1 MKTAAHQYEDRLLE
15 FAYGELPSHEASAV
29 DAHVQGCARCAAAL
43 ADIRSVRSTMR
54 QLPVEEAPDAGL
66 ASLLAL
72 AEQQAK
78 RNREAAPLPWW
89 RRLARG
95 PVVATLSSVAALAV
109 VGVVAWEAN
118 KTAPTAGE
126 VALEAKAPRKAEQV
140 AAPVPTAPASAA
152 PASEALAQAP
162 APLEQSPV
170 VADSS
175 AGTASLEKSLP
186 PGRGAAVGRQE
197 AKEVLD
203 SEIQRK
209 DLAKRVDELRPKPR
223 MVRSQEDRTG
233 GYGLGEGREAPTEAQ
248 AASTSTSP
256 SNAEAPSP
264 EPADLPQSGPKA
276 KANAPASSSPS
287 PAADDVI
294 DQEGAV
300 ASAPASSKASL
311 GLGTGKPQATK
322 KRAAPKGGASVET
335 EAALAEASVMSKQD
349 SGDPRASVE
358 AARAAG
364 RRSDSGAETRFALE
378 ALDRGVAGADR
389 LEMLKR
395 LCDAF
400 ERLGEYQ
407 RADPY
412 CDRVLTEFPKSDPA
426 KQIASRRR
434 NVQINAAEL
443 DRSSEKAASP
453 AATSPPASEPSK
465 KK

>member
-1 MKTAAHQYEDRLLE
+1 MKPAAHQYEDRLLE

-29 DAHVQGCARCAAAL
+29 DAHVQACARCAAAL

-78 RNREAAPLPWW
+78 RNRAAAPLPWW

-95 PVVATLSSVAALAV
+95 PVVASLSSVAALAV
-109 VGVVAWEAN
+109 VGLVAWEAN

-126 VALEAKAPRKAEQV
+126 VALEAKARKAEQV
-140 AAPVPTAPASAA
+140 AAPAPAPVPAA
-152 PASEALAQAP
+152 PPSEALAEAP
-162 APLEQSPV
+162 APLEQRPV
-170 VADSS
+170 VADST
-175 AGTASLEKSLP
+175 AGAASLEKSLT
-186 PGRGAAVGRQE
+186 PGRGAAVARQD
-197 AKEVLD
+197 AKEVRD
-203 SEIQRK
+203 FERRAK
-209 DLAKRVDELRPKPR
+209 DLAKGFEAPR
-223 MVRSQEDRTG
+223 SVPIGVGSQEDRTG
-233 GYGLGEGREAPTEAQ
+233 GYGLGAGREA
-248 AASTSTSP
+248 
-256 SNAEAPSP
+256 EAPAP
-264 EPADLPQSGPKA
+264 EPARVPKA
-276 KANAPASSSPS
+276 GPPKAESKAKAPASSSPS
-287 PAADDVI
+287 PAPSPAADDVI
-294 DQEGAV
+294 DEAGAV
-300 ASAPASSKASL
+300 ASAPASSMASL

-322 KRAAPKGGASVET
+322 KRGAPKGGAGAKT
-335 EAALAEASVMSKQD
+335 EVALAEAPVMSKQD
-349 SGDPRASVE
+349 SGDPSASVE

-364 RRSDSGAETRFALE
+364 RRSDFVAEAQYALE

-395 LCDAF
+395 LCDTF

-412 CDRVLTEFPKSDPA
+412 CDRVLTEYPKSDPA

-434 NVQINAAEL
+434 NVQINETEL

-453 AATSPPASEPSK
+453 AASPPPVTVPSK
-465 KK
+465 K